1 MEQENNILTVTQLT
15 NLIKTLLEGSFSSV
29 TLMGEISNYRPSG
42 QGHLYFYLKDADSV
56 ISAVM
61 FRGNAASL
69 KFTPKDGMV
78 VQVRGRISVYNQ
90 RGNYQIIIT
99 SMEKAGTGAI
109 MEMLEMR
116 KQKLAAEG
124 LFDSKNKKKLPFFPD
139 TVGVITGANTAALRD
154 ILNVISRRNPKVN
167 ITILPA
173 IVQGEDAAPTVI
185 RQIRTA
191 NAYKMCDTLII
202 ARGGGSLEDLL
213 PFSDENVVR
222 EAAASDIPII
232 SAIGHDTDW
241 SLCDFACDVRAPTP
255 SAAAELA
262 VPVLTEFTETIEWY
276 KNDFI
281 HKITDSLSRLRL
293 TLRTFTPQNLELY
306 FRNIELPYLNRFDDA
321 VRSLKDS
328 MQRIVEEKKQTVA
341 KCIQDLENCN
351 PQTIFDR
358 GYSMVTTADGKI
370 LRDAS
375 TLKSGEILTIRPAKG
390 SIQTKVL

>member
-1 MEQENNILTVTQLT
+1 M
-15 NLIKTLLEGSFSSV
+15 
-29 TLMGEISNYRPSG
+29 
-42 QGHLYFYLKDADSV
+42 
-56 ISAVM
+56 
-61 FRGNAASL
+61 
-69 KFTPKDGMV
+69 
-78 VQVRGRISVYNQ
+78 
-90 RGNYQIIIT
+90 
-99 SMEKAGTGAI
+99 
-109 MEMLEMR
+109 
-116 KQKLAAEG
+116 
-124 LFDSKNKKKLPFFPD
+124 
-139 TVGVITGANTAALRD
+139 GVITGANTAALRD

-167 ITILPA
+167 VTILPA

-191 NAYKMCDTLII
+191 NACKMCDTLII

-262 VPVLTEFTETIEWY
+262 VPVLTEFTETIQWY

-306 FRNIELPYLNRFDDA
+306 FRNIEQPYLNRFDDA

-358 GYSMVTTADGKI
+358 GYSMVTTADGKV
-370 LRDAS
+370 LRDVS
-375 TLKSGEILTIRPAKG
+375 SIKSGDTLTIRPAKG
-390 SIQTKVL
+390 SIQTKVI